1 LLPSAS
7 NPRCRI
13 DGLKLFFFIGLC
25 SFSTLAYEIVLTRI
39 FSISLWYH
47 FAFMVVSIAMLGLG
61 ASGTILT
68 LFPRLRH
75 PAHLGSYGL
84 VLGATLSASTLVAN
98 QIPFDPVALSWSGF
112 QIIYIGL
119 YYVVLAVP
127 FFMTGL
133 IIATALS
140 SLSQQSGLVYGADLL
155 GAGTGSLGIL
165 GLMTLVSPERLVFIL
180 SMVALIACVVLSR
193 RILRIL
199 SLVLILLNFGMLI
212 FLPEFVQLRM
222 SPYKGLQVALR
233 YPGAER
239 LGTYDSPFSRI
250 DFFRSPAV
258 RFAPGLSLTYFEPL
272 PEQIGFSI
280 DGGEI
285 NAITSPRDAASMGFL
300 SYLPTALPYEV
311 GKREDVLILDPQGGL
326 QVLVAEHY
334 GARSIDKVESTPFL
348 METIAKEWSAFS
360 GEIYSKQTWSGLG
373 RSWLRSRQR
382 QYDLIEI
389 SFLRPIPS
397 GSFSISEDYR
407 FTVEAFKTYLQSLKP
422 DGVLSI
428 NLFILPPPR
437 TEWRLLATLATAM
450 EGLGLG
456 EAERRIAAI
465 RSWGSLCIIAKRSP
479 WNPDEV
485 EAIRKFSR
493 ERKFDLVHCPG
504 VKEEEKNIH
513 VRMVSNEYFVGFK
526 NLLNPDTRGGFIKSY
541 LFDIEPVY
549 DQNPFFNYYLKLGN
563 LRQIYHRMGEK
574 WQFFVEEG
582 YLLPAVLVQV
592 LLLSSLLILLPA
604 LLRKKEVVGGS
615 STCSLGFARQLMV
628 LSLFACLG
636 IGFMFVEVALI
647 QKMIL
652 PLEHPSY
659 AVATV
664 LTSLLLGSGTGSL
677 LSHWVHYLRSRW
689 VVAAIAGLIVLTNI
703 LLPIFSEMIS
713 MYSLPLRIF
722 FVCFMLFVFGLPM
735 GIPFPLALKTLGESY
750 GGLIPWAWAVN
761 GCFSVLAPLLAIMLA
776 MALGFQVVLWAGAGA
791 YLLGFAIFS
800 FPPLRSEER
809 R

>member
-1 LLPSAS
+1 MRTSS
-7 NPRCRI
+7 RI
-13 DGLKLFFFIGLC
+13 FFFVGLC
-25 SFSTLAYEIVLTRI
+25 SFSALAYEILLTRI

-47 FAFMVVSIAMLGLG
+47 FAFMIVSIAMLGLG
-61 ASGTILT
+61 ASGTILA

-84 VLGATLSASTLVAN
+84 GLGATISASTIVAN

-119 YYVVLAVP
+119 YYLVLAVP

-155 GAGTGSLGIL
+155 GAGVGSLGVM
-165 GLMTLVSPERLVFIL
+165 GLMTLLGPERLVFVFSMISLGACFIL
-180 SMVALIACVVLSR
+180 PRRSIRVLA
-193 RILRIL
+193 
-199 SLVLILLNFGMLI
+199 LVLMLLNLGMLI

-250 DFFRSPAV
+250 DLFRSPAV

-285 NAITSPRDAASMGFL
+285 NAITSPRDPASMGFL
-300 SYLPTALPYEV
+300 SYLPAALPYEM

-326 QVLVAEHY
+326 QVLLAEHY
-334 GARSIDKVESTPFL
+334 DAGSIDKVESTPFL
-348 METIAKEWSAFS
+348 METIAREMATFS
-360 GEIYSKQTWSGLG
+360 GGIYSKQTWSGLG
-373 RSWLRSRQR
+373 RSWLRSGQR
-382 QYDLIEI
+382 QFDLIDI

-397 GSFSISEDYR
+397 GSFGISEDYR
-407 FTVEAFKTYLQSLKP
+407 FTVEAFEIYLHSLKP
-422 DGVLSI
+422 GGILSI
-428 NLFILPPPR
+428 NLFLLPPPR
-437 TEWRLLATLATAM
+437 TEWRLLSTLVAAM
-450 EGLGLG
+450 EGLGLP

-479 WNPDEV
+479 WSPDEV
-485 EAIRKFSR
+485 EAIREFSR
-493 ERKFDLVHCPG
+493 RRKFDLVHCPG
-504 VKEEEKNIH
+504 VKEEETNIY
-513 VRMVSNEYFVGFK
+513 VRMTSNEYFEGFR
-526 NLLNPDTRGGFIKSY
+526 NLLNPEVRRSFIKSY

-549 DQNPFFNYYLKLGN
+549 DQNPFFNYYLKLVN
-563 LRQIYHRMGEK
+563 FRQIYHRMGDK

-582 YLLPAVLVQV
+582 YLLPAAFVQV

-604 LLRKKEVVGGS
+604 LFGKKEVSEGS
-615 STCSLGFARQLMV
+615 PTCSLTFSRQLMV

-636 IGFMFVEVALI
+636 IGFMFVEIALI

-652 PLEHPSY
+652 PLEYPSY
-659 AVATV
+659 AVAAV
-664 LTSLLLGSGTGSL
+664 LTSLLLGSGMGSL
-677 LSHWVHYLRSRW
+677 LSHWVRHFRTRW
-689 VVAAIAGLIVLTNI
+689 VAAVIAGLIVLMSI
-703 LLPIFSEMIS
+703 VLPHLSELIS
-713 MYSLPLRIF
+713 TVSLPLRIL
-722 FVCFMLFVFGLPM
+722 FVCFLLIILGVPM
-735 GIPFPLALKTLGESY
+735 GIPFPLALKILGKSH
-750 GGLIPWAWAVN
+750 GRLIPWAWAVN

-776 MALGFQVVLWAGAGA
+776 MVLGFQMVLWTGAGA

-800 FPPLRSEER
+800 SPPLRSEER

>member
-1 LLPSAS
+1 MIHWQVFLVIFLS
-7 NPRCRI
+7 
-13 DGLKLFFFIGLC
+13 

-61 ASGTILT
+61 ASGTILS
-68 LFPRLRH
+68 LFPRFRH

-84 VLGATLSASTLVAN
+84 ALGATLSASTLIAN

-112 QIIYIGL
+112 QITYIGL
-119 YYVVLAVP
+119 YYLVLGVP

-155 GAGTGSLGIL
+155 GAGLGSLGVL
-165 GLMTLVSPERLVFIL
+165 GLMTFVSPERLVFVL
-180 SMVALIACVVLSR
+180 SMVALGACFILPGRTTRVLA
-193 RILRIL
+193 LGL
-199 SLVLILLNFGMLI
+199 MLLNLGMLI
-212 FLPEFVQLRM
+212 LLPEFVRIRM

-272 PEQIGFSI
+272 PEQIGVSI

-285 NAITSPRDAASMGFL
+285 NAITSPRDPASMGFL
-300 SYLPTALPYEV
+300 SYLPAALPYEV

-326 QVLVAEHY
+326 HVRLAEHY

-348 METIAKEWSAFS
+348 METIAKELGVFS

-373 RSWLRSRQR
+373 RSWFRSRQR
-382 QYDLIEI
+382 QFDLIDI
-389 SFLRPIPS
+389 SFLKPIPS
-397 GSFSISEDYR
+397 GSFGISEDYR

-479 WNPDEV
+479 WSPDEV

-504 VKEEEKNIH
+504 VKEEETNIH
-513 VRMVSNEYFVGFK
+513 VRMASNEYFDAFR
-526 NLLNPDTRGGFIKSY
+526 NLLNPDTRRGFIKSY

-549 DQNPFFNYYLKLGN
+549 DQNPFFNYYLKLEN
-563 LRQIYHRMGEK
+563 LRQIYRRMGEK
-574 WQFFVEEG
+574 WQFFIEEG
-582 YLLPAVLVQV
+582 YLLPVAFVQV
-592 LLLSSLLILLPA
+592 LLLSSVLILLPA
-604 LLRKKEVVGGS
+604 LFGKKGVSGGCPA
-615 STCSLGFARQLMV
+615 CSLGLARQLKV

-636 IGFMFVEVALI
+636 IGFMFVEIALI

-664 LTSLLLGSGTGSL
+664 LTSLLLGSGMGSL
-677 LSHWVHYLRSRW
+677 LSQWVRHLRTRW
-689 VVAAIAGLIVLTNI
+689 IAAAIAGLIVLTSI
-703 LLPIFSEMIS
+703 VLPQFSELIATV
-713 MYSLPLRIF
+713 SLPLRI
-722 FVCFMLFVFGLPM
+722 LFVGFLLFILGLPM
-735 GIPFPLALKTLGESY
+735 GIPFPLALKTLGENY
-750 GGLIPWAWAVN
+750 GRLIPWAWAVN

-776 MALGFQVVLWAGAGA
+776 MAVGFQIVLWAGAGA

-800 FPPLRSEER
+800 SPPLRSEER

>member
-1 LLPSAS
+1 MRTSS
-7 NPRCRI
+7 RI
-13 DGLKLFFFIGLC
+13 FFFVGLC
-25 SFSTLAYEIVLTRI
+25 SFSALAYEILLTRI

-47 FAFMVVSIAMLGLG
+47 FAFMMVSIAMLGLG
-61 ASGTILT
+61 ASGTILA

-84 VLGATLSASTLVAN
+84 VLGATLSASTLIAN

-119 YYVVLAVP
+119 YYLVLAVP

-140 SLSQQSGLVYGADLL
+140 SLSQQSGLIYGADLL
-155 GAGTGSLGIL
+155 GAGVGSLGVM
-165 GLMTLVSPERLVFIL
+165 GGMTLLGPERLIFVL
-180 SMVALIACVVLSR
+180 SMVALGACLMLPRRTVRVLA
-193 RILRIL
+193 
-199 SLVLILLNFGMLI
+199 LVLMLLNLGMLI
-212 FLPEFVQLRM
+212 LLPEFVQLRM

-285 NAITSPRDAASMGFL
+285 NAITSPRDPASMGFL
-300 SYLPTALPYEV
+300 SYLPAALPYEM

-326 QVLVAEHY
+326 QVLLAEHY
-334 GARSIDKVESTPFL
+334 DARSIDKVESTPFL
-348 METIAKEWSAFS
+348 MKTIAKELSAFS

-373 RSWLRSRQR
+373 RSWLRSRQK

-397 GSFSISEDYR
+397 GSFGISEDYR
-407 FTVEAFKTYLQSLKP
+407 FTVEAFKTYLQSLKS

-428 NLFILPPPR
+428 NLFLLPPPR
-437 TEWRLLATLATAM
+437 TEWRLLATLVTAM
-450 EGLGLG
+450 EGVGLG

-465 RSWGSLCIIAKRSP
+465 RSWGSLCIIAKRAP
-479 WNPDEV
+479 WNPEEV

-504 VKEEEKNIH
+504 VKEEETNIH
-513 VRMVSNEYFVGFK
+513 VRMTSNEYFSGFQ
-526 NLLNPDTRGGFIKSY
+526 NLMNPDTRRGFIKSY

-549 DQNPFFNYYLKLGN
+549 DQNPFFNYYLKLEN

-582 YLLPAVLVQV
+582 YLLPAVFVQV
-592 LLLSSLLILLPA
+592 LVLSSFLILLPA
-604 LLRKKEVVGGS
+604 LFGKKEFSGGDP
-615 STCSLGFARQLMV
+615 TCSLGFARQLKV

-636 IGFMFVEVALI
+636 IGFMFVEVALM

-659 AVATV
+659 AVAAV

-677 LSHWVHYLRSRW
+677 LSHWVHHFRSRW
-689 VVAAIAGLIVLTNI
+689 VAAVIAGLIVLTSI
-703 LLPIFSEMIS
+703 VLPHFSEVIS
-713 MYSLPLRIF
+713 TYSLALRIL
-722 FVCFMLFVFGLPM
+722 FVCFLLFILGLPM

-750 GGLIPWAWAVN
+750 ERLIPWAWAVN

-776 MALGFQVVLWAGAGA
+776 MALGFQMVLWAGAGA

-800 FPPLRSEER
+800 SPPLRSEER

>member
-1 LLPSAS
+1 MRNGS
-7 NPRCRI
+7 RI
-13 DGLKLFFFIGLC
+13 FFFVGLC

-47 FAFMVVSIAMLGLG
+47 FAFMMVSIAMLGLG
-61 ASGTILT
+61 ASGTILA
-68 LFPRLRH
+68 LCPKFRH

-84 VLGATLSASTLVAN
+84 ALGTTLSASTFIAN

-119 YYVVLAVP
+119 YYLVLAVP

-140 SLSQQSGLVYGADLL
+140 TLSQQSGLIYGADLL
-155 GAGTGSLGIL
+155 GAGAGSLGVL
-165 GLMTLVSPERLVFIL
+165 GGMTLLGPERLIFALSIVALGACFIL
-180 SMVALIACVVLSR
+180 ARRTIRVLA
-193 RILRIL
+193 
-199 SLVLILLNFGMLI
+199 LVLILLNLGMLI
-212 FLPEFVQLRM
+212 LLPDFVQLRM

-233 YPGAER
+233 YPGADR

-285 NAITSPRDAASMGFL
+285 NAITSPRDPVSMGFL
-300 SYLPTALPYEV
+300 SYLPAALPYEV
-311 GKREDVLILDPQGGL
+311 GKREDVLVLDPQGGL
-326 QVLVAEHY
+326 HVLLAEHY
-334 GARSIDKVESTPFL
+334 GARSIDKVESTPSL
-348 METIAKEWSAFS
+348 MTTIAKELSAFS
-360 GEIYSKQTWSGLG
+360 GEIYSSQTWSGLG
-373 RSWLRSRQR
+373 RSWLRSRRR

-456 EAERRIAAI
+456 EAERRIVAI
-465 RSWGSLCIIAKRSP
+465 RSWGSLCIVAKKDPWSP
-479 WNPDEV
+479 GEV
-485 EAIRKFSR
+485 EAIRKFSK
-493 ERKFDLVHCPG
+493 ERKFDLVHYPG
-504 VKEEEKNIH
+504 VREKETNIH
-513 VRMVSNEYFVGFK
+513 VRMTSNEYFEGFR
-526 NLLNPDTRGGFIKSY
+526 NLLNPEMRRSFIKSY

-574 WQFFVEEG
+574 WQFFIEEG
-582 YLLPAVLVQV
+582 YLLPAAFVQV
-592 LLLSSLLILLPA
+592 LLLSLLLMLLPA
-604 LLRKKEVVGGS
+604 LFLKKEVSRGDPA
-615 STCSLGFARQLMV
+615 CSLGFARQLKV

-636 IGFMFVEVALI
+636 IGFMFVEIVLI

-677 LSHWVHYLRSRW
+677 LSYWVHHFRSRW
-689 VVAAIAGLIVLTNI
+689 VVAAIVGLIVLTSI
-703 LLPIFSEMIS
+703 VLPTFSEEIS
-713 MYSLPLRIF
+713 TVSLPLRVF
-722 FVCFMLFVFGLPM
+722 FVWTMLFVLGLPM

-750 GGLIPWAWAVN
+750 GRLIPWAWAVN

-776 MALGFQVVLWAGAGA
+776 MALGFQMVLWAGAGV
-791 YLLGFAIFS
+791 YLLGFVIFS
-800 FPPLRSEER
+800 FPPLR
-809 R
+809 

>member
-1 LLPSAS
+1 M
-7 NPRCRI
+7 
-13 DGLKLFFFIGLC
+13 GLC
-25 SFSTLAYEIVLTRI
+25 SFSALAYEVLLTRI

-47 FAFMVVSIAMLGLG
+47 FAFMMVSIAMLGLG
-61 ASGTILT
+61 ASGTILA

-84 VLGATLSASTLVAN
+84 VLGATLSASTLIAN

-119 YYVVLAVP
+119 YYMVLAVP

-140 SLSQQSGLVYGADLL
+140 SLSQQSGLIYGADLL
-155 GAGTGSLGIL
+155 GAGVGSLGVM
-165 GLMTLVSPERLVFIL
+165 GGMTLLGPERLIFVL
-180 SMVALIACVVLSR
+180 SMVALGACLMLPRRTVRVLAL
-193 RILRIL
+193 I
-199 SLVLILLNFGMLI
+199 LILLNLGMLI
-212 FLPEFVQLRM
+212 LLPEFVQLRM

-285 NAITSPRDAASMGFL
+285 NAITSPRDPASMRFL
-300 SYLPTALPYEV
+300 SYLPAALPYEM
-311 GKREDVLILDPQGGL
+311 GKRDDVLILDPQGGL
-326 QVLVAEHY
+326 HVLLAEHY

-348 METIAKEWSAFS
+348 LETIAKELSAFS

-373 RSWLRSRQR
+373 RSWLRSRQK

-397 GSFSISEDYR
+397 GSFGISEDYR
-407 FTVEAFKTYLQSLKP
+407 FTVEAFKTYLQSLKS

-428 NLFILPPPR
+428 NLFLLPPSR
-437 TEWRLLATLATAM
+437 TEWRLLATLVTAM
-450 EGLGLG
+450 EGVGLG

-465 RSWGSLCIIAKRSP
+465 RSWGSLCIIAKRAP
-479 WNPDEV
+479 WNPEEV

-504 VKEEEKNIH
+504 VKEEETNIH
-513 VRMVSNEYFVGFK
+513 VRMTSNEYFSGFQ
-526 NLLNPDTRGGFIKSY
+526 NLMNPDTRRGFIKSY

-549 DQNPFFNYYLKLGN
+549 DQNPFFNYYLKLEN

-582 YLLPAVLVQV
+582 YLLPAVFVQV
-592 LLLSSLLILLPA
+592 LVLSSFLILLPA
-604 LLRKKEVVGGS
+604 LFGKKEFSGGDP
-615 STCSLGFARQLMV
+615 TCSLGFVRQLKV

-636 IGFMFVEVALI
+636 IGFMFVEVALM

-659 AVATV
+659 AVAAV

-677 LSHWVHYLRSRW
+677 LSHWVHHFRSRW
-689 VVAAIAGLIVLTNI
+689 VAAVIAGLVVLTSIVL
-703 LLPIFSEMIS
+703 PHFSEVIS
-713 MYSLPLRIF
+713 TYSLALRIL
-722 FVCFMLFVFGLPM
+722 FVCFLLFILGLPM

-750 GGLIPWAWAVN
+750 ERLIPWAWAVN

-776 MALGFQVVLWAGAGA
+776 MALGFQMVLWAGAGA

-800 FPPLRSEER
+800 SPPLRSEER

>member
-1 LLPSAS
+1 M
-7 NPRCRI
+7 
-13 DGLKLFFFIGLC
+13 GLC
-25 SFSTLAYEIVLTRI
+25 SFSALAYEILLTRI

-47 FAFMVVSIAMLGLG
+47 FAFMMVSIAMLGLG
-61 ASGTILT
+61 ASGTILA

-84 VLGATLSASTLVAN
+84 VLGATLSASTLIAN

-119 YYVVLAVP
+119 YYLVLAVP

-140 SLSQQSGLVYGADLL
+140 SLSQQSGLIYGADLL
-155 GAGTGSLGIL
+155 GAGAGSLGVM
-165 GLMTLVSPERLVFIL
+165 GGMTLLGPERLIFVL
-180 SMVALIACVVLSR
+180 SMVALGACLMLPRRTVRVLA
-193 RILRIL
+193 
-199 SLVLILLNFGMLI
+199 LILIFLNLGMLI
-212 FLPEFVQLRM
+212 LLPEFVQLRM

-258 RFAPGLSLTYFEPL
+258 RFAPGLSLTYLEPL

-285 NAITSPRDAASMGFL
+285 NAITSPRDPASLGFL
-300 SYLPTALPYEV
+300 SYLPAALPYEM
-311 GKREDVLILDPQGGL
+311 GKRDDVLILDPQGGL
-326 QVLVAEHY
+326 QVLLAEHY
-334 GARSIDKVESTPFL
+334 DARSIDKVESTPFL
-348 METIAKEWSAFS
+348 MKTIAKELSAFS

-373 RSWLRSRQR
+373 RSWLRSRQK

-397 GSFSISEDYR
+397 GSFGISEDYR
-407 FTVEAFKTYLQSLKP
+407 FTVEAFKTYLQSLKS

-437 TEWRLLATLATAM
+437 TEWRLLATLVTAM
-450 EGLGLG
+450 EGVGLG

-465 RSWGSLCIIAKRSP
+465 RSWGSLCIIAKRAP
-479 WNPDEV
+479 WNPEEV

-504 VKEEEKNIH
+504 VKEEETNIH
-513 VRMVSNEYFVGFK
+513 VRMTSNEYFSGFQ
-526 NLLNPDTRGGFIKSY
+526 NLMNPDTRRGFIKSY

-549 DQNPFFNYYLKLGN
+549 DQNPFFNYYLKLEN

-582 YLLPAVLVQV
+582 YLLPAVFVQV
-592 LLLSSLLILLPA
+592 LVLSFLLMLLPA
-604 LLRKKEVVGGS
+604 LFGKKEVSGGDP
-615 STCSLGFARQLMV
+615 TCSLGFARQLKV

-636 IGFMFVEVALI
+636 IGFMFVEVALM

-659 AVATV
+659 AVAAV

-677 LSHWVHYLRSRW
+677 LSHWVHHFRSRW
-689 VVAAIAGLIVLTNI
+689 VAAVIAGLIVLTSI
-703 LLPIFSEMIS
+703 VLPHFSEVIS
-713 MYSLPLRIF
+713 TYSLALRIL
-722 FVCFMLFVFGLPM
+722 FVCFLLFILGLPM

-750 GGLIPWAWAVN
+750 ERLIPWAWAVN

-776 MALGFQVVLWAGAGA
+776 MALGFQMVLWAGAGA

-800 FPPLRSEER
+800 SPPLRSEER

>member
-1 LLPSAS
+1 
-7 NPRCRI
+7 
-13 DGLKLFFFIGLC
+13 
-25 SFSTLAYEIVLTRI
+25 
-39 FSISLWYH
+39 
-47 FAFMVVSIAMLGLG
+47 MMVSIAMLGLG
-61 ASGTILT
+61 ASGTILA
-68 LFPRLRH
+68 LCPKFRH

-84 VLGATLSASTLVAN
+84 ALGTTLSASTFIAN

-119 YYVVLAVP
+119 YYLVLAVP

-140 SLSQQSGLVYGADLL
+140 TLSQQSGLIYGADLL
-155 GAGTGSLGIL
+155 GAGAGSLGVL
-165 GLMTLVSPERLVFIL
+165 GGMTLLGPERLIFALSIVALGACFIL
-180 SMVALIACVVLSR
+180 ARRTIRVLA
-193 RILRIL
+193 
-199 SLVLILLNFGMLI
+199 LVLILLNLGMLI
-212 FLPEFVQLRM
+212 LLPDFVQLRM

-233 YPGAER
+233 YPGADR

-285 NAITSPRDAASMGFL
+285 NAITSPRDPVSMGFL
-300 SYLPTALPYEV
+300 SYLPAALPYEV
-311 GKREDVLILDPQGGL
+311 GKREDVLVLDPQGGL
-326 QVLVAEHY
+326 HVLLAEHY
-334 GARSIDKVESTPFL
+334 GARSIDKVESTPSL
-348 METIAKEWSAFS
+348 MTTIAKELSAFS
-360 GEIYSKQTWSGLG
+360 GEIYSSQTWSGLG
-373 RSWLRSRQR
+373 RSWLRSRRR

-456 EAERRIAAI
+456 EAERRIVAI
-465 RSWGSLCIIAKRSP
+465 RSWGSLCIVAKKDPWSP
-479 WNPDEV
+479 GEV
-485 EAIRKFSR
+485 EAIRKFSK
-493 ERKFDLVHCPG
+493 ERKFDLVHYPG
-504 VKEEEKNIH
+504 VREKETNIH
-513 VRMVSNEYFVGFK
+513 VRMTSNEYFEGFR
-526 NLLNPDTRGGFIKSY
+526 NLLNPEMRRSFIKSY

-574 WQFFVEEG
+574 WQFFIEEG
-582 YLLPAVLVQV
+582 YLLPAAFVQV
-592 LLLSSLLILLPA
+592 LLLSLLLMLLPA
-604 LLRKKEVVGGS
+604 LFLKKEVSRGDPA
-615 STCSLGFARQLMV
+615 CSLGFARQLKV

-636 IGFMFVEVALI
+636 IGFMFVEIVLI

-677 LSHWVHYLRSRW
+677 LSYWVHHFRSRW
-689 VVAAIAGLIVLTNI
+689 VVAAIVGLIVLTSI
-703 LLPIFSEMIS
+703 VLPTFSEEIS
-713 MYSLPLRIF
+713 TVSLPLRVF
-722 FVCFMLFVFGLPM
+722 FVWTMLFVLGLPM

-750 GGLIPWAWAVN
+750 GRLIPWAWAVN

-776 MALGFQVVLWAGAGA
+776 MALGFQMVLWAGAGV
-791 YLLGFAIFS
+791 YLLGFVIFS
-800 FPPLRSEER
+800 SPPLR
-809 R
+809 

>member
-1 LLPSAS
+1 MRNGS
-7 NPRCRI
+7 RI
-13 DGLKLFFFIGLC
+13 FIFVGLC
-25 SFSTLAYEIVLTRI
+25 SFSALAYEILLTRI

-47 FAFMVVSIAMLGLG
+47 FAFMMVSIAMLGLG
-61 ASGTILT
+61 ASGTILA

-84 VLGATLSASTLVAN
+84 GLGATLSASTLIAN
-98 QIPFDPVALSWSGF
+98 QIPFDPVALSWSEF

-119 YYVVLAVP
+119 YYMVLTVP

-140 SLSQQSGLVYGADLL
+140 SLSQDSGLIYGADLL
-155 GAGTGSLGIL
+155 GAGAGSLGVL
-165 GLMTLVSPERLVFIL
+165 GGMTLLGPERLIFVL
-180 SMVALIACVVLSR
+180 SMVALVACLMLPRRTIRVLAL
-193 RILRIL
+193 I
-199 SLVLILLNFGMLI
+199 LILLNLGMLI
-212 FLPEFVQLRM
+212 LLPEFVQLRM
-222 SPYKGLQVALR
+222 SSYKGLQVALR

-250 DFFRSPAV
+250 DFFRSPSV

-285 NAITSPRDAASMGFL
+285 NAITSPRDPASMGFL
-300 SYLPTALPYEV
+300 SYLPAALPYEV
-311 GKREDVLILDPQGGL
+311 GKRDDVLILDPQGGL
-326 QVLVAEHY
+326 HVLLAEHY
-334 GARSIDKVESTPFL
+334 SARSIDKVESTPFL
-348 METIAKEWSAFS
+348 METIAKELSAFS

-373 RSWLRSRQR
+373 RSWLRSRQK

-397 GSFSISEDYR
+397 GSFGISEDYR

-428 NLFILPPPR
+428 NLFILLPPR

-465 RSWGSLCIIAKRSP
+465 RSWGSLCIIAKRTP
-479 WNPDEV
+479 WNPEEV

-504 VKEEEKNIH
+504 VKEEETNIH
-513 VRMVSNEYFVGFK
+513 VRMASNEYFVGFQ
-526 NLLNPDTRGGFIKSY
+526 NLLNPDTRRGFIKSY
-541 LFDIEPVY
+541 LFDIEPVH
-549 DQNPFFNYYLKLGN
+549 DQNPFFNYYLKLEN
-563 LRQIYHRMGEK
+563 LRQIYHQMGEK
-574 WQFFVEEG
+574 WQFFIEEG
-582 YLLPAVLVQV
+582 YLLPAAFVQV
-592 LLLSSLLILLPA
+592 LLLSSFLILLPV
-604 LLRKKEVVGGS
+604 LFGKKEVSGGY
-615 STCSLGFARQLMV
+615 STCSLGFARQLKV

-636 IGFMFVEVALI
+636 IGFMFVEIALI
-647 QKMIL
+647 EKMIL

-659 AVATV
+659 AVAAV

-677 LSHWVHYLRSRW
+677 LSHWVHHFRSRW
-689 VVAAIAGLIVLTNI
+689 VAAVIAGLIVLTSI
-703 LLPIFSEMIS
+703 VLPHFSEVIS
-713 MYSLPLRIF
+713 TYSLALRIL
-722 FVCFMLFVFGLPM
+722 FVCFLLFILGLPM
-735 GIPFPLALKTLGESY
+735 GIPFPFALKTLGESH
-750 GGLIPWAWAVN
+750 GRLIPWAWAVN

-776 MALGFQVVLWAGAGA
+776 MALGFQMVLWAGAGA

-800 FPPLRSEER
+800 SPPLRSEER

>member
-1 LLPSAS
+1 
-7 NPRCRI
+7 
-13 DGLKLFFFIGLC
+13 
-25 SFSTLAYEIVLTRI
+25 
-39 FSISLWYH
+39 
-47 FAFMVVSIAMLGLG
+47 M
-61 ASGTILT
+61 
-68 LFPRLRH
+68 
-75 PAHLGSYGL
+75 
-84 VLGATLSASTLVAN
+84 
-98 QIPFDPVALSWSGF
+98 
-112 QIIYIGL
+112 
-119 YYVVLAVP
+119 
-127 FFMTGL
+127 
-133 IIATALS
+133 
-140 SLSQQSGLVYGADLL
+140 
-155 GAGTGSLGIL
+155 
-165 GLMTLVSPERLVFIL
+165 
-180 SMVALIACVVLSR
+180 
-193 RILRIL
+193 
-199 SLVLILLNFGMLI
+199 
-212 FLPEFVQLRM
+212 
-222 SPYKGLQVALR
+222 
-233 YPGAER
+233 
-239 LGTYDSPFSRI
+239 
-250 DFFRSPAV
+250 
-258 RFAPGLSLTYFEPL
+258 
-272 PEQIGFSI
+272 
-280 DGGEI
+280 
-285 NAITSPRDAASMGFL
+285 
-300 SYLPTALPYEV
+300 
-311 GKREDVLILDPQGGL
+311 ILDPQGGL
-326 QVLVAEHY
+326 HVLLAEHY
-334 GARSIDKVESTPFL
+334 SARSIDKVESTPFL

-397 GSFSISEDYR
+397 GSFGISEDYR

-465 RSWGSLCIIAKRSP
+465 RSWGSLCIIAKRAP
-479 WNPDEV
+479 WNPEEV

-504 VKEEEKNIH
+504 VKEEETNIH
-513 VRMVSNEYFVGFK
+513 VRMASNEYFVGFQ
-526 NLLNPDTRGGFIKSY
+526 NLLNPDTRRGFIKSY
-541 LFDIEPVY
+541 LFDIEPVH

-582 YLLPAVLVQV
+582 YLLPAAFVQV

-604 LLRKKEVVGGS
+604 LFGKKEVSGS
-615 STCSLGFARQLMV
+615 DPTCSLGFARQLKV

-636 IGFMFVEVALI
+636 IGFMFVEIALI

-659 AVATV
+659 AVAAV

-677 LSHWVHYLRSRW
+677 LSHWVHHFRSRW
-689 VVAAIAGLIVLTNI
+689 VAAVIAGLIVLTSI
-703 LLPIFSEMIS
+703 VLPHFSEVIS
-713 MYSLPLRIF
+713 TYSLALRIL
-722 FVCFMLFVFGLPM
+722 FVCFLLFILGLPM

-750 GGLIPWAWAVN
+750 ERLIPWAWAVN

-776 MALGFQVVLWAGAGA
+776 MALGFQMVLWAGAGA

-800 FPPLRSEER
+800 SPPLRSEER
-809 R
+809 RVRPQLFNLEIAFLLGYEGECLVERGTSHRNDEPSPFFELFEESRGDMVRSGSDHHGVKGSNLFPTEISVCTSYLNVPVTQFLKPL

>member
-1 LLPSAS
+1 MRNGS
-7 NPRCRI
+7 RI
-13 DGLKLFFFIGLC
+13 FFFVGLC

-47 FAFMVVSIAMLGLG
+47 FAFMIVSIAMLGLG
-61 ASGTILT
+61 ASGTILS
-68 LFPRLRH
+68 LFPRFRH

-84 VLGATLSASTLVAN
+84 ALGATLSTSTLIAN

-112 QIIYIGL
+112 QITYIGL
-119 YYVVLAVP
+119 YYLVLAVP

-155 GAGTGSLGIL
+155 GAGLGSLGVL
-165 GLMTLVSPERLVFIL
+165 GLMTLVSPERLVFVL
-180 SMVALIACVVLSR
+180 SMVALGACFILPGRTTRVLA
-193 RILRIL
+193 LGL
-199 SLVLILLNFGMLI
+199 MLLNLGMLI
-212 FLPEFVQLRM
+212 LLPEFVRIRM

-258 RFAPGLSLTYFEPL
+258 RFAPGLSLIYIEPL
-272 PEQIGFSI
+272 PEQIGVSI

-285 NAITSPRDAASMGFL
+285 NAITSVRDPASMGFL
-300 SYLPTALPYEV
+300 SYLPAALAYEIR
-311 GKREDVLILDPQGGL
+311 KREDVLVLDPQGGL
-326 QVLVAEHY
+326 HVLVAEHY
-334 GARSIDKVESTPFL
+334 GARNIDKVESTPFL
-348 METIAKEWSAFS
+348 TERIARDMGSFS

-373 RSWLRSRQR
+373 RSWLRSQQR
-382 QYDLIEI
+382 KFDLIEL

-407 FTVEAFKTYLQSLKP
+407 FTVEAFEIYLHSLKP

-428 NLFILPPPR
+428 NLFLLPPPR
-437 TEWRLLATLATAM
+437 TEWRLLATLVTAM
-450 EGLGLG
+450 EGLGLP
-456 EAERRIAAI
+456 EPERRIATI

-479 WNPDEV
+479 WSPGDV
-485 EAIRKFSR
+485 EAIREFSR
-493 ERKFDLVHCPG
+493 RRKFDLVHCPG
-504 VKEEEKNIH
+504 VKEEETNIH
-513 VRMVSNEYFVGFK
+513 VRMPSNEYFEGFQ
-526 NLLNPDTRGGFIKSY
+526 NLLNPDTRGNFIKSY

-549 DQNPFFNYYLKLGN
+549 DQNPFFNYYLKLEN
-563 LRQIYHRMGEK
+563 LLQIYHRMGEK
-574 WQFFVEEG
+574 WQFFIEEG
-582 YLLPAVLVQV
+582 YLLPVAFVQV
-592 LLLSSLLILLPA
+592 LLLSSVLILLPA
-604 LLRKKEVVGGS
+604 LFGKKGVSDG
-615 STCSLGFARQLMV
+615 CPAYSLGFARQLLV

-636 IGFMFVEVALI
+636 IGFMFVEIALI

-664 LTSLLLGSGTGSL
+664 LTSLLLGSGMGSL
-677 LSHWVHYLRSRW
+677 LSQWVRHLRTRW
-689 VVAAIAGLIVLTNI
+689 IAAAIAGLIVLASI
-703 LLPIFSEMIS
+703 VLPHFSELIATVS
-713 MYSLPLRIF
+713 FPLRIL
-722 FVCFMLFVFGLPM
+722 FVCFLLFIVGLPM
-735 GIPFPLALKTLGESY
+735 GIPFPLALKTLGENH
-750 GGLIPWAWAVN
+750 GRLIPWAWAVN
-761 GCFSVLAPLLAIMLA
+761 GCVSVLAPLLAIMLA
-776 MALGFQVVLWAGAGA
+776 MAVGFQIVLWAGAGA

-800 FPPLRSEER
+800 SPPLRSEER